1 MPAYLVIHPREQRR
15 DDLRLSGDDLT
26 LRFEAGWAIFT
37 DSQGDCLAIPSGQ
50 GASIQRDDEPLPE
63 EEPADNTPALNK

>member
-1 MPAYLVIHPREQRR
+1 MPAYLVIHPRDQRR

-37 DSQGDCLAIPSGQ
+37 DSQGDCLAIPCGQ

-63 EEPADNTPALNK
+63 GELTGGAQALNK